1 MQLTDYHAK
10 YFAHE
15 LTKRYRTILP
25 DAGRIAG
32 ELDNTR
38 RALEARKTK
47 RNKTVEKKTIRTWK
61 ISCNSK

>member
-1 MQLTDYHAK
+1 MQLIDCHAK

-15 LTKRYRTILP
+15 LTKRYRTILR

-32 ELDNTR
+32 EVDNTR

-47 RNKTVEKKTIRTWK
+47 GNKTVEKKTIRTWK
-61 ISCNSK
+61 IICNCK